1 MYLICS
7 TGIPFFV
14 SHTPIQYYNISLLQ
28 FFFTIIQLPLII
40 KSNLHYRVSVCPEIK
55 TRHYMRK
62 PWEPECR
69 QLCVPDVII
78 QRQLTTLQSAY
89 WLARNCGHTEKVRP
103 EYIPNG
109 IFKTTMQKV
118 LVLPRYSG
126 NI

>member
-1 MYLICS
+1 
-7 TGIPFFV
+7 
-14 SHTPIQYYNISLLQ
+14 
-28 FFFTIIQLPLII
+28 
-40 KSNLHYRVSVCPEIK
+40 
-55 TRHYMRK
+55 MRK